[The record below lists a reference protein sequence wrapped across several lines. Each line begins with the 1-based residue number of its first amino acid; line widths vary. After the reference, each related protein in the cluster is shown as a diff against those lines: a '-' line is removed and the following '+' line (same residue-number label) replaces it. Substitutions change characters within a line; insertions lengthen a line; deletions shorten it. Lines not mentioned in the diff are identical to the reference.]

1 MQTGI
6 SGDGTIRAPIL
17 SVSDGAAVLDSQAVS
32 NGQVARQ
39 HAVTNVLAVAVS
51 ALDLKAA
58 VQLVADAVATGTRG
72 YICVCGAHGLIECQ
86 SDPDLRRI
94 HNQAMAVTP
103 DGMPLV
109 WALHGDGHK
118 GAGRVYGPDLMQ
130 AVFVQGLT
138 TRMRHYLYGTTPR
151 NLLELE
157 IRLRRLFPD
166 CVIAGAYAPPFR
178 ALTLAE
184 EDQVCDLI
192 NTAQAEVVWVGLSTP
207 KQEKWMARMR
217 DRLNALVLL
226 GVGAAFDFIGGNKV
240 GAPKLLQRAGLEWAF
255 RLVTE
260 PRRLWRRYARVVPG
274 YLMLRLLQKTG
285 LRTFP
290 ITGPPPQGPTPSRTP
305 VQGRQM
311 DISKTGSPRVNQ
323 Q

>member
-1 MQTGI
+1 MQIGPRGEGI
-6 SGDGTIRAPIL
+6 DSAPIPPIL
-17 SVSDGAAVLDSQAVS
+17 DNPAV
-32 NGQVARQ
+32 RQ
-39 HAVTNVLAVAVS
+39 HATTNVLGVSVS
-51 ALDLKAA
+51 ALDLTAA
-58 VQLVADAVATGTRG
+58 VRLVADAVKTGARG

-86 SDPDLRRI
+86 NDPELRRI

-109 WALHGDGHK
+109 WALHADGHK
-118 GAGRVYGPDLMQ
+118 SAGRVYGPDLMQ
-130 AVFVQGLT
+130 AVFTQGLAT
-138 TRMRHYLYGTTPR
+138 GMRHYLYGTTPK

-157 IRLRRLFPD
+157 IRLRRLFPGV
-166 CVIAGAYAPPFR
+166 VIVGTCAPPFR
-178 ALTLAE
+178 PLTLLE
-184 EDQVCDLI
+184 EGAISAAI
-192 NTAQAEVVWVGLSTP
+192 NMSQADVVWVGLSTP

-217 DRLNALVLL
+217 DRLDAPVLL

-240 GAPKLLQRAGLEWAF
+240 GAPKVLQNLGLEWAF

-274 YLMLRLLQKTG
+274 YLMLRMLQKTG

-290 ITGPPPQGPTPSRTP
+290 IAGAPSNGPALSSVP

-311 DISKTGSPRVNQ
+311 DISKTG
-323 Q
+323 